1 MSRGGYRPGAGRPK
15 GSRTLKGG
23 TVNAEG
29 GTPLEFLLGVVEDEA
44 ADVELRVRCAVAALP
59 YCHPKAEAGGKR
71 ARQRLDAETAE
82 VGTEWDALLNDL
94 PEKYRHRR
102 VRPFDSGR

>member
-15 GSRTLKGG
+15 GSKTLKG
-23 TVNAEG
+23 TTMAAEG
-29 GTPLEFLLGVVEDEA
+29 ASPLAFLLGVVEDEA

-71 ARQRLDAETAE
+71 ARAQLAAETAE
-82 VGTEWDALLNDL
+82 IGTEWDELLSL
-94 PEKYRHRR
+94 PEKYRPRR
-102 VRPFDSGR
+102 VRPFGSE